1 MFLKPVVQVDT
12 ICNIGEGKCYPIF
25 DMFLFMYS
33 VACLILCIFPQD
45 KKLPESAMHDL
56 AYDLVKALL

>member
-1 MFLKPVVQVDT
+1 MFPKPVVQVDT
-12 ICNIGEGKCYPIF
+12 ICYFGEDKCYPSF
-25 DMFLFMYS
+25 CMFLTYS
-33 VACLILCIFPQD
+33 VACLMQD